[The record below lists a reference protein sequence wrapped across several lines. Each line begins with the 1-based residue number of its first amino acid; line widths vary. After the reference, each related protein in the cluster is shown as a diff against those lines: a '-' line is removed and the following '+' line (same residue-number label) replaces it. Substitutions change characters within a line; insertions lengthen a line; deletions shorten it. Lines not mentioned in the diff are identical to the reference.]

1 MDITNWNNDEIM
13 RLVMAKGHITQ
24 KMLLESL
31 KENSGED
38 IPQSTFSCKIRRN
51 SLKLAELQ
59 SICKVLGYA
68 ISIEPISNKV
78 FRWAY
83 RPVSGLYCFGLPPHP
98 SPLPKREGK
107 DVGHKIFIWNVIMRS
122 KAT

>member
-24 KMLLESL
+24 KMLLEAL
-31 KENSGED
+31 KENSGEV

-59 SICKVLGYA
+59 SICKILGYA
-68 ISIEPISNKV
+68 IRIEP
-78 FRWAY
+78 
-83 RPVSGLYCFGLPPHP
+83 VS
-98 SPLPKREGK
+98 K
-107 DVGHKIFIWNVIMRS
+107 
-122 KAT
+122 

>member
-1 MDITNWNNDEIM
+1 MDFTNWNNDEIM

-31 KENSGED
+31 KEYSGED

-51 SLKLAELQ
+51 SLKLSELQ

-68 ISIEPISNKV
+68 ISIEPISK
-78 FRWAY
+78 
-83 RPVSGLYCFGLPPHP
+83 
-98 SPLPKREGK
+98 
-107 DVGHKIFIWNVIMRS
+107 
-122 KAT
+122 